1 MHDFSVYVLSPDRR
15 FVIGSDSFTEA
26 VSLARQNVHRKN
38 DSRGQKI
45 ESCEVWDNNKQQP
58 AYGVERLY
66 GGKLD
71 ERFAD
76 GYSVPEAKAQVWG
89 A

>member
-15 FVIGSDSFTEA
+15 FVTGSDSFTEA
-26 VSLARQNVHRKN
+26 VSLARQNVHRTT

-58 AYGVERLY
+58 AYGVERHW

-76 GYSVPEAKAQVWG
+76 GYSVPAPAERVWG